1 MLKPSDKVA
10 IYMQDEL
17 NGESGKMG
25 FGAIRY
31 LQNEIVAVIDSSQLG
46 QSITN
51 FINTK
56 KQIPIIASLEEAK
69 ELGANVLLLGIAP
82 VGGKIPEKWI
92 SLIENALKIGLSI
105 INGLHDLLAPRF
117 ADKIKDSETQWIWDV
132 RVPTFTPPIGSGKA
146 LTHKGKR
153 VLFVGTD
160 GAVGKMTTALEL
172 FSALKQKNH
181 KVGFVATGQIGITLT
196 GRGIPL
202 DAYKVDY
209 AAGSVQT
216 AVMDEADKDIIL
228 IEGQGSLLNP
238 GSTATLPLMRGSCPT
253 HLVLCMRGDISTLR
267 DYPDIKIPNLATYIE
282 LNEALASVNG
292 TYPAA
297 KVIAVAVNTSKLND
311 AEATAVLKRV
321 AEEAGVPATDP
332 VRHGPDALYK
342 ALMG

>member
-1 MLKPSDKVA
+1 
-10 IYMQDEL
+10 MQDEL

-31 LQNEIVAVIDSSQLG
+31 LQNEIVAVIDSSQVG
-46 QSITN
+46 QSITK

-56 KQIPIIASLEEAK
+56 KQIPIIATLEEAK
-69 ELGANVLLLGIAP
+69 AFGANALLLGIAP

-92 SLIENALKIGLSI
+92 PLIENALELGLSI

-117 ADKIKDSETQWIWDV
+117 SSKIKDSETQWIWDV

-181 KVGFVATGQIGITLT
+181 KVGFVATGQIGITVT

-209 AAGSVQT
+209 AAGSVQA

-267 DYPDIKIPNLATYIE
+267 DYPNIKIPNLADYIK
-282 LNEALASVNG
+282 LNEALATVNG

-311 AEATAVLKRV
+311 VEATEVLKRV

-332 VRHGPDALYK
+332 VRHGPDTLYK

>member
-1 MLKPSDKVA
+1 MLKPTDKVA
-10 IYMQDEL
+10 IYMQDQL

-31 LQNEIVAVIDSSQLG
+31 LQNEIIAVIDSSQVD
-46 QSITN
+46 QSIQK
-51 FINTK
+51 FIDTK
-56 KQIPIIASLEEAK
+56 LDIPIIGSIERAK
-69 ELGANVLLLGIAP
+69 ELGSNVLLLGIAP
-82 VGGKIPEKWI
+82 VGGKIPEQWI
-92 SLIENALKIGLSI
+92 PLIESALEHGLSV

-117 ADKIKDSETQWIWDV
+117 ASKIANSETQWIWDV
-132 RVPTFTPPIGSGKA
+132 RVPTFTPPIGSAQA

-172 FSALKQKNH
+172 FTALKIKNH
-181 KVGFVATGQIGITLT
+181 KVGFVATGQIGITVT

-209 AAGSVQT
+209 ATGSVQ
-216 AVMDEADKDIIL
+216 ASVMEEVDKDIIL

-253 HLVLCMRGDISTLR
+253 HLVLCMRGDLSTLR
-267 DYPDIKIPNLATYIE
+267 DYPNIKIPNLKEFIK
-282 LNEALASVNG
+282 LNEALATVIG

-297 KVIAVAVNTSKLND
+297 KVIAVSVNTSKLND
-311 AEATAVLKRV
+311 AEAAQVLARV

-332 VRHGPDALYK
+332 VRYGTEVLYK
-342 ALMG
+342 ALIT

>member
-1 MLKPSDKVA
+1 MLKPIDKVA
-10 IYMQDEL
+10 IYMQDQL

-31 LQNEIVAVIDSSQLG
+31 LQNEIVAVIDSSQVG
-46 QSITN
+46 QSIQR

-56 KQIPIIASLEEAK
+56 LDIPIIGSIEQAK
-69 ELGANVLLLGIAP
+69 ALGANVLLLGIAP
-82 VGGKIPEKWI
+82 VGGKIPEQWI
-92 SLIENALKIGLSI
+92 PLIERALELGLSI

-117 ADKIKDSETQWIWDV
+117 ASKITDSDTQWIWDV
-132 RVPTFTPPIGSGKA
+132 RVPTFTPPIGSAKV
-146 LTHKGKR
+146 LTHNGKR

-172 FSALKQKNH
+172 FTALKSKNH
-181 KVGFVATGQIGITLT
+181 KVGFVATGQIGITVT

-209 AAGSVQT
+209 ATGSVQA
-216 AVMDEADKDIIL
+216 AVMEEFDQDIIL

-253 HLVLCMRGDISTLR
+253 HLVLCMRGDLSTLR
-267 DYPDIKIPNLATYIE
+267 DYPNIKIPNLKEFIK
-282 LNEALASVNG
+282 LNEALATVNG

-297 KVIAVAVNTSKLND
+297 KVIAVSVNTSRLSD
-311 AEATAVLKRV
+311 DEATEVLKRV
-321 AEEAGVPATDP
+321 AEEAGVTATDP
-332 VRHGPDALYK
+332 VRYGTEVLYK
-342 ALMG
+342 ALIG

>member
-1 MLKPSDKVA
+1 MLKPLDKVA
-10 IYMQDEL
+10 IYMQDQL

-46 QSITN
+46 QSIQK
-51 FINTK
+51 FIATPLD
-56 KQIPIIASLEEAK
+56 IPIVGSIEQAK

-92 SLIENALKIGLSI
+92 PLIESALEHGLSI

-117 ADKIKDSETQWIWDV
+117 TDKITDSESQWIWDV

-172 FSALKQKNH
+172 FSALKKNNH
-181 KVGFVATGQIGITLT
+181 SVGFVATGQIGITVT

-202 DAYKVDY
+202 DAFKVDY
-209 AAGSVQT
+209 ATGSVQS
-216 AVMDEADKDIIL
+216 AVLEEADKDIIL

-253 HLVLCMRGDISTLR
+253 HLVLCMRGDITTLR
-267 DYPDIKIPNLATYIE
+267 DYPNIEIPNLKEFIK
-282 LNEALASVNG
+282 LNEALATVIG

-297 KVIAVAVNTSKLND
+297 KVIAVSVNTSKLND
-311 AEATAVLKRV
+311 EDAAKVIERIAK
-321 AEEAGVPATDP
+321 EAGVPATDP
-332 VRHGPDALYK
+332 VRDGIDVLYK
-342 ALMG
+342 SLMG

>member
-31 LQNEIVAVIDSSQLG
+31 LQNEIVAVIDSTQVG
-46 QSITN
+46 QSITK

-56 KQIPIIASLEEAK
+56 KQIPIIATLEEAK
-69 ELGANVLLLGIAP
+69 ALGANALLLGIAP

-92 SLIENALKIGLSI
+92 PLIENALELGLSI

-117 ADKIKDSETQWIWDV
+117 ADKIKDPETQWIWDV

-172 FSALKQKNH
+172 FSALKQKNQ
-181 KVGFVATGQIGITLT
+181 KVGFVATGQIGITVT

-209 AAGSVQT
+209 AAGSVQA
-216 AVMDEADKDIIL
+216 AVMEEADKDIIL

-267 DYPDIKIPNLATYIE
+267 DYPNIKIPNLADYIK

-297 KVIAVAVNTSKLND
+297 KVIAVSVNTSKLND
-311 AEATAVLKRV
+311 AEAAAVLKRV

-332 VRHGPDALYK
+332 VRHGPDDLYN

>member
-31 LQNEIVAVIDSSQLG
+31 LQNEIVAVIDSSQVG
-46 QSITN
+46 QSITQ

-56 KQIPIIASLEEAK
+56 KQIPIVATLEEAK
-69 ELGANVLLLGIAP
+69 ALGANTLLLGIAP

-92 SLIENALKIGLSI
+92 PLIESALELGLSI

-117 ADKIKDSETQWIWDV
+117 AEKIKDSEIQWIWDV

-172 FSALKQKNH
+172 FSALKRKNH
-181 KVGFVATGQIGITLT
+181 KVGFVATGQIGITVT

-209 AAGSVQT
+209 ATGSVQA
-216 AVMDEADKDIIL
+216 AVMEEADKDIIL

-267 DYPDIKIPNLATYIE
+267 DYPNIKIPNLAAYIK
-282 LNEALASVNG
+282 LNEALATVNG

-297 KVIAVAVNTSKLND
+297 KVIAVSVNTSKLND
-311 AEATAVLKRV
+311 AEAVKVLKHV

-332 VRHGPDALYK
+332 VRQGPDDLYK

>member
-1 MLKPSDKVA
+1 
-10 IYMQDEL
+10 MQDEL

-31 LQNEIVAVIDSSQLG
+31 LQNEIVAVIDSSQVG
-46 QSITN
+46 QSITK
-51 FINTK
+51 FIHTK
-56 KQIPIIASLEEAK
+56 KQIPIIETLEEAK
-69 ELGANVLLLGIAP
+69 ELGANALLLGIAP

-92 SLIENALKIGLSI
+92 PLIENALELGLSI

-117 ADKIKDSETQWIWDV
+117 TDKIKEPQMQWIWDV
-132 RVPTFTPPIGSGKA
+132 RVPTFKPPIGSGKA

-181 KVGFVATGQIGITLT
+181 RVGFVATGQIGITVT

-209 AAGSVQT
+209 AAGAVQA
-216 AVMDEADKDIIL
+216 AVTDEADKEIIL

-267 DYPDIKIPNLATYIE
+267 DYPDIKIPNLAEYIK
-282 LNEALASVNG
+282 LNEALATVIG

-297 KVIAVAVNTSKLND
+297 KVIAVSVNTSKLNVTEA
-311 AEATAVLKRV
+311 AEVLKRV

-332 VRHGPDALYK
+332 VRHGPDTLFK